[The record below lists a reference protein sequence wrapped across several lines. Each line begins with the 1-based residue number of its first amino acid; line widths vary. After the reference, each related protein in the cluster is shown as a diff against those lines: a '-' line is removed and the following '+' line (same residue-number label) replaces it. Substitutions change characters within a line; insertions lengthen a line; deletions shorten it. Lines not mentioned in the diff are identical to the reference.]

1 MLCIKLQKVEAIT
14 QLHNK
19 ASIEQLTEP
28 NSAVEGFFRSGKLF
42 RGKNQPHVPKME
54 CHHHHV
60 RSRLPEMTDPILHHC
75 LGNRTLISHLP
86 LLHVAPVFLLPLD
99 FRAFEADCFTRL
111 NFSLTEV
118 NCSVS
123 KKSKVTI
130 QDRPRLRTSRYHRGV
145 AMKTAAQG
153 KGRVPGTCPANSVLI
168 TFVQLF

>member
-130 QDRPRLRTSRYHRGV
+130 TGQAKAQNVQISPRGRNENSSVGQRPCAWH
-145 AMKTAAQG
+145 
-153 KGRVPGTCPANSVLI
+153 VPS
-168 TFVQLF
+168 